1 MRGDSLSPRYLV
13 LPAVVEQGRAL
24 RLLYPGLDSVAFVD
38 HWTADYRDFD
48 LFVTG
53 ADGAIR
59 GLGRGLDAQ
68 VALASQLLAIRF
80 DATAREQLEAAVPL
94 WPDDPRLR
102 FAYAVALG
110 RRGSGGGDPAIR
122 GTGAPCPLRHAGGG
136 GAPAARPGAAV
147 RRRAGR
153 LAHSRGASACQ
164 PFMAT
169 NGISGIRARDS

>member
-1 MRGDSLSPRYLV
+1 VRGDSLSPRYLV

-53 ADGAIR
+53 ADGAIK
-59 GLGRGLDAQ
+59 GLGRGLEAQ

-110 RRGSGGGDPAIR
+110 RTGDPEAAIR
-122 GTGAPCPLRHAGGG
+122 QFEELARHA
-136 GAPAARPGAAV
+136 PSDTLAAV
-147 RRRAGR
+147 ARRL
-153 LAHSRGASACQ
+153 LA
-164 PFMAT
+164 
-169 NGISGIRARDS
+169 RARR